1 MNNFNW
7 ISCKEQLPPA
17 FTTVL
22 VTWKYGMERYVASA
36 YLNKNGYGLSW
47 HATHPNLK
55 EYNPLNV
62 VAWMCFPEA
71 YEGE

>member
-7 ISCKEQLPPA
+7 ISCKDSLPPI

-22 VTWKYGMERYVASA
+22 VTWKYGMERYVAPA
-36 YLNKNGYGLSW
+36 YMSKNDYGLSW
-47 HATHPNLK
+47 YAVDKNLK
-55 EYNPLNV
+55 EYNPLRV
-62 VAWMCFPEA
+62 VAWMKMPEA